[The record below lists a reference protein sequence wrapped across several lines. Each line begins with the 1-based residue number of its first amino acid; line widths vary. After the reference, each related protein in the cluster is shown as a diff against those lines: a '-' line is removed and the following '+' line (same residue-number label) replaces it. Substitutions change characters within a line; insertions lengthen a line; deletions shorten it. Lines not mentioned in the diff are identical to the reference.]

1 MGGKHTDL
9 GDTGYR
15 HDHFGIVMLNGGN
28 KREGLAIEH
37 LIDSKVF
44 IPI

>member
-1 MGGKHTDL
+1 VGGKHTDL

-37 LIDSKVF
+37 LIDSNVF